1 MNKKLYAGISQIV
14 LGILIAIAPQTF
26 AHVCAVK
33 ETPMACHYTAQAA
46 LGIGIV
52 IVALGI
58 VGLLVS
64 DQTRAGLDLANAVL
78 GVLTIAVPTVLIGVC
93 KGAMM
98 RCHMVTLPTLI
109 VLGVLLVSSIA
120 GVIVHIPAGIGVL
133 EAVFIAMLSGEEI
146 SRGAIIAA
154 LLAYRALY
162 YFLPLLLA
170 TIGYLILES
179 RAKHLRE
186 KNQRKL
192 AGE

>member
-78 GVLTIAVPTVLIGVC
+78 GVLTIAVPTVLI
-93 KGAMM
+93 
-98 RCHMVTLPTLI
+98 HMVTLPTLI
-109 VLGVLLVSSIA
+109 VLGVLLA
-120 GVIVHIPAGIGVL
+120 VL
-133 EAVFIAMLSGEEI
+133 AA
-146 SRGAIIAA
+146 IAA
-154 LLAYRALY
+154 YLDLKPAKRA
-162 YFLPLLLA
+162 
-170 TIGYLILES
+170 
-179 RAKHLRE
+179 
-186 KNQRKL
+186 
-192 AGE
+192 

>member
-33 ETPMACHYTAQAA
+33 ETPMACHYTAQA
-46 LGIGIV
+46 
-52 IVALGI
+52 ALGI

-109 VLGVLLVSSIA
+109 VLGVLLA
-120 GVIVHIPAGIGVL
+120 VL
-133 EAVFIAMLSGEEI
+133 AA
-146 SRGAIIAA
+146 IAA
-154 LLAYRALY
+154 YLDLKPAKRA
-162 YFLPLLLA
+162 
-170 TIGYLILES
+170 
-179 RAKHLRE
+179 
-186 KNQRKL
+186 
-192 AGE
+192 

>member
-52 IVALGI
+52 IV
-58 VGLLVS
+58 S

-109 VLGVLLVSSIA
+109 VLGVLLA
-120 GVIVHIPAGIGVL
+120 VL
-133 EAVFIAMLSGEEI
+133 AA
-146 SRGAIIAA
+146 IAA
-154 LLAYRALY
+154 YLDLKPAKRA
-162 YFLPLLLA
+162 
-170 TIGYLILES
+170 
-179 RAKHLRE
+179 
-186 KNQRKL
+186 
-192 AGE
+192 

>member
-93 KGAMM
+93 KG
-98 RCHMVTLPTLI
+98 CHDALPYGHLADADRARRA
-109 VLGVLLVSSIA
+109 A
-120 GVIVHIPAGIGVL
+120 GCTCGNRG
-133 EAVFIAMLSGEEI
+133 I
-146 SRGAIIAA
+146 SR
-154 LLAYRALY
+154 
-162 YFLPLLLA
+162 
-170 TIGYLILES
+170 S
-179 RAKHLRE
+179 
-186 KNQRKL
+186 Q
-192 AGE
+192 AGEARLTQYDRNTHPWRVAPGQFSNANRFVPRRSPSSSPCLPWPSMVVHCCP

>member
-58 VGLLVS
+58 VGLFVS

-109 VLGVLLVSSIA
+109 VLGVLLGSIPIA
-120 GVIVHIPAGIGVL
+120 FPGIPQPVKLG
-133 EAVFIAMLSGEEI
+133 
-146 SRGAIIAA
+146 
-154 LLAYRALY
+154 
-162 YFLPLLLA
+162 
-170 TIGYLILES
+170 
-179 RAKHLRE
+179 
-186 KNQRKL
+186 L
-192 AGE
+192 AGEARLTQYDATHHPWRVAPGQSQTQTVSYRGAHHRRRHAYRGLLWWFTAVHEP

>member
-52 IVALGI
+52 ALGI
-58 VGLLVS
+58 VGLFVS

-93 KGAMM
+93 KSAMM

-109 VLGVLLVSSIA
+109 VLGVLLAVLASIA
-120 GVIVHIPAGIGVL
+120 AYLDLKPAK
-133 EAVFIAMLSGEEI
+133 
-146 SRGAIIAA
+146 
-154 LLAYRALY
+154 RA
-162 YFLPLLLA
+162 
-170 TIGYLILES
+170 
-179 RAKHLRE
+179 
-186 KNQRKL
+186 
-192 AGE
+192 

>member
-78 GVLTIAVPTVLIGVC
+78 
-93 KGAMM
+93 AMM

-109 VLGVLLVSSIA
+109 VLGVLLA
-120 GVIVHIPAGIGVL
+120 VL
-133 EAVFIAMLSGEEI
+133 AA
-146 SRGAIIAA
+146 IAA
-154 LLAYRALY
+154 YLDLKPAKRA
-162 YFLPLLLA
+162 
-170 TIGYLILES
+170 
-179 RAKHLRE
+179 
-186 KNQRKL
+186 
-192 AGE
+192 

>member
-98 RCHMVTLPTLI
+98 RCHMGSPC
-109 VLGVLLVSSIA
+109 
-120 GVIVHIPAGIGVL
+120 
-133 EAVFIAMLSGEEI
+133 
-146 SRGAIIAA
+146 R
-154 LLAYRALY
+154 R
-162 YFLPLLLA
+162 
-170 TIGYLILES
+170 
-179 RAKHLRE
+179 
-186 KNQRKL
+186 
-192 AGE
+192 

>member
-58 VGLLVS
+58 VGLFVS

-78 GVLTIAVPTVLIGVC
+78 GVLTIAVPSVC

-109 VLGVLLVSSIA
+109 VLGVLLA
-120 GVIVHIPAGIGVL
+120 VL
-133 EAVFIAMLSGEEI
+133 AA
-146 SRGAIIAA
+146 IAA
-154 LLAYRALY
+154 YLDLKPAKRA
-162 YFLPLLLA
+162 
-170 TIGYLILES
+170 
-179 RAKHLRE
+179 
-186 KNQRKL
+186 
-192 AGE
+192 